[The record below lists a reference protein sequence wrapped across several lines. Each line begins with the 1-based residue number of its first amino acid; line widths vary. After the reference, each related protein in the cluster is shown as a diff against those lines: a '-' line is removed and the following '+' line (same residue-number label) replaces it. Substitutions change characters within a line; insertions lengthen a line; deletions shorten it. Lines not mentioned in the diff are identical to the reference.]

1 MRTSAGLSYS
11 RIEITKDSRTKCLG
25 SVHESRDEVLASHC
39 NPPRA
44 VYSYQHGPFVTYLHR
59 FGLCLRDRCV
69 CVDNGDPDHYATVF
83 LMTKSFHLMK
93 TSAENLWTWCE
104 NIAQNKR
111 SLARLVASTPLSNS
125 VLSFILQILVNSS
138 SVDRCLRSAEAL
150 VAAFY
155 APQGIW
161 KFEEDLNWQ
170 PIPVHYL
177 PAEKDKYLSFA
188 SFCPRSVTDSKRL
201 YNSRQVQEVFQKHK

>member
-1 MRTSAGLSYS
+1 M
-11 RIEITKDSRTKCLG
+11 
-25 SVHESRDEVLASHC
+25 
-39 NPPRA
+39 
-44 VYSYQHGPFVTYLHR
+44 
-59 FGLCLRDRCV
+59 
-69 CVDNGDPDHYATVF
+69 
-83 LMTKSFHLMK
+83 
-93 TSAENLWTWCE
+93 
-104 NIAQNKR
+104 
-111 SLARLVASTPLSNS
+111 
-125 VLSFILQILVNSS
+125 ILVNSS

-201 YNSRQVQEVFQKHK
+201 YNSRQVQEVFQKHKHDNNLGAMLLALNFTNMPRPPYSATLLFELHKMADNTNAVRLLYLNSTRPEIDLGKPHVLVLEGCSEYCPLVHFERKVEHFIPENWDQECQLEHESP